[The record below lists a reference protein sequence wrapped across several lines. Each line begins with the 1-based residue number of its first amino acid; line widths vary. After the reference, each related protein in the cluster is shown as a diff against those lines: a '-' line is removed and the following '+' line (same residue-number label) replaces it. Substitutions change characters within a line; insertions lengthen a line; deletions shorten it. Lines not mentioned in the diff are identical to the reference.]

1 MRNYNYILPY
11 QSGLH
16 IPCFAG
22 GLAGLANTSG
32 LDPKSLSTNLIPR
45 HYDNKTAKRAGKSIK
60 TELNSN
66 ENSNGSTSEQLMQQ
80 LPAVGQ
86 VIGTA
91 VDNAKNKQDVTA
103 GGVFS
108 SAATGAAAGSI
119 AGPYGAAAGALVG
132 GLLGGLGH
140 SGSVDDITGQVQ
152 NPSGIIGLFTDK
164 NKLRRRGANISNSYY
179 SNQIGQKYAAEQ
191 ADVQESND
199 FTLAAYGNPGIKTS
213 LAYLDDGELVR
224 TPDGEISQIP
234 EEGKPTDSNLVAV
247 PEGTQVLS
255 DKLKVPGTKYTFA
268 QMGKKL
274 MKDDEPT
281 SGDRYSENSVKLN
294 KMNNQA
300 KYSELIELQTMLQ
313 NRKKLQ
319 MPQEDIPHYK
329 DGTTDTSGGSYENW
343 EKYMLPA
350 IKEHIANANASQLE
364 QFVKS
369 WNDYQTEHARLQD
382 KYGTTVTRNAKD
394 VGALQKLF
402 NDTGLNKVIWDNN
415 GVFKGAANA
424 VTGDTREKNG
434 VDNTWGGW
442 TNYIRNLGISQ
453 KALDTLQEPLAARN
467 ITGSLGARDHVMLA
481 LNNTPAP
488 ASKAVQGNVPV
499 PENTVKAP
507 AQKTPSQAVNP
518 KQFTIKRRPDVITAL
533 TNAATMGG
541 AIGAYQ
547 SIPKPNRYTP
557 PIWTP
562 KYGPTDYN
570 INPQLAEVALSDNI
584 AKYNMAQLNPNTGAN
599 MAFGLQSAINR
610 DRQTAALYAD
620 KFNKENEMK
629 WKNAGIYNT
638 WAPDI
643 TNRFER
649 AADINARR
657 QDNYITQRSKALAN
671 IFTTAQGLNK
681 DRVQNNKD
689 WLNFMAVLPTMNE
702 AYTSSWMKTMGDSS
716 HQYNYIAS
724 PTKNNN
730 TTTANVDYSLENSLK
745 QRNRTYSPQS
755 NNWYDAS
762 KTAPQ
767 IKGYNYPSTYDIL
780 LNNKYNK

>member
-11 QSGLH
+11 QSNLC
-16 IPCFAG
+16 IPQYAG

-32 LDPKSLSTNLIPR
+32 LSPKSLSTSLIPR
-45 HYDNKTAKRAGKSIK
+45 YHDTATAKRAAMYLK
-60 TELNSN
+60 TGLNS
-66 ENSNGSTSEQLMQQ
+66 EEDSDDSTFEQVMQQ

-86 VIGTA
+86 TVGTA
-91 VDNAKNKQDVTA
+91 VDNAKNKQDITV
-103 GGVFS
+103 GGVFN
-108 SAATGAAAGSI
+108 SAATGAAVGSI
-119 AGPYGAAAGALVG
+119 AGPGGAVLGGVAG
-132 GLLGGLGH
+132 GLLGALGH
-140 SGSVDDITGQVQ
+140 SGSVDTVTGKVQ
-152 NPSGIIGLFTDK
+152 NPSGIIGLFTNK

-179 SNQIGQKYAAEQ
+179 SSQIGQKYAAEQ
-191 ADVQESND
+191 ADEQESND
-199 FTLAAYGNPGIKTS
+199 FTLAAYGNPGIHTS

-281 SGDRYSENSVKLN
+281 PGDRYSENSAKLN

-319 MPQEDIPHYK
+319 MPQEDIPHYAN
-329 DGTTDTSGGSYENW
+329 GVTDTSGGSYENW
-343 EKYMLPA
+343 GKYMLPA
-350 IKEHIANANASQLE
+350 IKEYIANANAAQLDR
-364 QFVKS
+364 FVRS
-369 WNDYQTEHARLQD
+369 WNDYQTEHARLQN
-382 KYGTTVTRNAKD
+382 KYGTTVTRNAED

-415 GVFKGAANA
+415 AVFKGAANA
-424 VTGDTREKNG
+424 ITGDTSKNNG

-453 KALDTLQEPLAARN
+453 KALDALQESLAARN
-467 ITGSLGARDHVMLA
+467 ITGSLGVGDHVMLA
-481 LNNTPAP
+481 LNNASTPSA
-488 ASKAVQGNVPV
+488 KAVQGDVPT
-499 PENTVKAP
+499 PENTVNAAAP
-507 AQKTPSQAVNP
+507 KTPVQAIDP
-518 KQFTIKRRPDVITAL
+518 EQFTIKRRPDVITAL
-533 TNAATMGG
+533 TNAATMAG
-541 AIGAYQ
+541 AVGAYQ

-610 DRQTAALYAD
+610 DKQTAALYAD

-629 WKNAGIYNT
+629 WKNAGIYNQ

-643 TNRFER
+643 ANRFER

-671 IFTTAQGLNK
+671 IFTTAQGINK

-689 WLNFMAVLPTMNE
+689 WLYFMSVLPTMNE
-702 AYTSSWMKTMGDSS
+702 AFTPSWMKAMGDGS
-716 HQYNYIAS
+716 HQYDYIVNPA
-724 PTKNNN
+724 KNNN
-730 TTTANVDYSLENSLK
+730 ATTANIDYSLNNSLK
-745 QRNRTYSPQS
+745 QRNRSYLPQ
-755 NNWYDAS
+755 NNNLYES
-762 KTAPQ
+762 FGVAPK
-767 IKGYNYPSTYDIL
+767 INGYNYPTRDEIL
-780 LNNKYNK
+780 LNNLDNK